1 MLFGQ
6 HDRVRLDD
14 CLLLCLF
21 CSFAAPNQ
29 NSMSRGNSCVFF
41 HSICRST
48 IISAVFKY
56 ILITFAWI
64 SWLSNWDWDRNC
76 DTLDLAVGAPFMDG
90 ISGDNDYY
98 KSGVVFLITVDAS
111 TGNALGLVVLHDM
124 ISFSSRI
131 T

>member
-1 MLFGQ
+1 
-6 HDRVRLDD
+6 
-14 CLLLCLF
+14 
-21 CSFAAPNQ
+21 
-29 NSMSRGNSCVFF
+29 
-41 HSICRST
+41 
-48 IISAVFKY
+48 VFKY